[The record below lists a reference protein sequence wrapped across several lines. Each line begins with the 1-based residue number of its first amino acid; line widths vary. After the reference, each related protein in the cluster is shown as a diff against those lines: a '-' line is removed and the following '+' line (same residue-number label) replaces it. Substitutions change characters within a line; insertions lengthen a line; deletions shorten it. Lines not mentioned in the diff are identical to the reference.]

1 MLRSESIAELM
12 KALAKAQNRYTKVM
26 KDARNEFQ
34 KYDYATLASI
44 LEAVRDALS
53 ENGIALMQG
62 LSDIEPA
69 EVLQTIKANGRDEG
83 VPQKLPGVKV
93 KAWTELRFGDE
104 FVRTENWWFTAK
116 TDPQAMGSLQT
127 YARKYQL
134 QALVGCA
141 PDQGTDDDG
150 QSVMIRDNGRGD
162 DRRQYG
168 SRESRNLPEPGYL
181 EPGKLDRREP
191 QLQQQRRPPAP
202 AKAPAPTPPKAPV
215 AAAPAPSPAVTS
227 PTPPAPES
235 KPAAPPAEVAQPQA
249 PKTTPVPD
257 GDPPR
262 PGAPAW
268 HSWASRDLI
277 WWMDPLMPQDK
288 AAKQRSVNALLSPWQ
303 LRASELQGISQQQ
316 ADDILF
322 SLKSTHEKLVS
333 AGSTSAAAISTMVA
347 AAEAA
352 GGAA

>member
-12 KALAKAQNRYTKVM
+12 KALAKAQSRYTKVM

-168 SRESRNLPEPGYL
+168 SREGRSSPPQPEP
-181 EPGKLDRREP
+181 
-191 QLQQQRRPPAP
+191 QRRQPAPPPTKAPASPTPKAPVSQPAP
-202 AKAPAPTPPKAPV
+202 APAAPVASPAPTPP
-215 AAAPAPSPAVTS
+215 
-227 PTPPAPES
+227 PTDPTPES
-235 KPAAPPAEVAQPQA
+235 KPAPKPEPTNPSPVTA
-249 PKTTPVPD
+249 PKPAPVPD
-257 GDPPR
+257 GDPPKA
-262 PGAPAW
+262 GAPVW

-277 WWMDPLMPQDK
+277 WWMTPLVPTEY
-288 AAKQRSVNALLSPWQ
+288 AAKQRTVNALLSPWQ
-303 LRASELQGISQQQ
+303 LKASELQGISQQQ

-322 SLKSTHEKLVS
+322 SLKATHEKLVS